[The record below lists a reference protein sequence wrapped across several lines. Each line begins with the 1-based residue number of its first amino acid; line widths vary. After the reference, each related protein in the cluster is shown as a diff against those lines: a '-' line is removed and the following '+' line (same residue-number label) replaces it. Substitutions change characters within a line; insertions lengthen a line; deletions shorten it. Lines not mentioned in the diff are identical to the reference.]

1 MPFMLE
7 RWGDKAIVTNALT
20 GKHYSTSP
28 IALEKA
34 KAQMR
39 VLEAAEKKEDSPMKE
54 SRPLFYQK

>member
-1 MPFMLE
+1 MLE
-7 RWGDKAIVTNALT
+7 HWGDKAIVTNALT

-39 VLEAAEKKEDSPMKE
+39 ILESAEHKKDDPPME
-54 SRPLFYQK
+54 EPQPMFYQKK